1 MFFFTPGFVQIV
13 TLSECTC
20 EGITNCFGSSSSE
33 MANLFLSSGGKYGK
47 GFKEIPA
54 LISWLGKNGE
64 KSEYCLNYFANYK
77 ILV

>member
-1 MFFFTPGFVQIV
+1 
-13 TLSECTC
+13 
-20 EGITNCFGSSSSE
+20 

-64 KSEYCLNYFANYK
+64 KSEYCLNYYANYK
-77 ILV
+77 ILVKNKLF